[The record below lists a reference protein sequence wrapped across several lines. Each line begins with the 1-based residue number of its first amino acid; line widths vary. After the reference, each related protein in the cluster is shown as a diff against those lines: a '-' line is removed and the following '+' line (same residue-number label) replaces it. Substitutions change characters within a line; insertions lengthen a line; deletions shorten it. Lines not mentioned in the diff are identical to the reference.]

1 MQRAWSGPSLGG
13 CTLELVVGDIA
24 RQETEAIANA
34 ANAMLM
40 GGGGVDGAIHRAAG
54 PELLDACRA
63 LKKTLPGGVLRTGG
77 AVITPGFQ
85 LAAKHV
91 IHCVGPIYEREGDD
105 APALLASCY
114 REALRLAREADVA
127 SLAFPSISTGVYH
140 YPVADAAAVALEV
153 VIDELR
159 THGRPGL
166 VRFALFDAAVFDAY
180 ATAAAARIVDPG

>member
-13 CTLELVVGDIA
+13 CTLELVVADVA
-24 RQETEAIANA
+24 RQDTEAIANA

-63 LKKTLPGGVLRTGG
+63 LKKALPGGALRTGG
-77 AVITPGFQ
+77 AVITPGFR

-91 IHCVGPIYEREGDD
+91 IHCVGPIYEREGDE

-114 REALRLAREADVA
+114 REALRLAREHDLA
-127 SLAFPSISTGVYH
+127 SIAFPSISTGVYH
-140 YPVADAAAVALEV
+140 YPVADAAAVALDAV
-153 VIDELR
+153 LAELR
-159 THGRPGL
+159 EHGRPRL
-166 VRFALFDAAVFDAY
+166 VRFALFDGAVFDAY
-180 ATAAAARIVDPG
+180 AAAAAARLPEAG